1 MRLKKTAG
9 YSLSVLILS
18 VFSFSIDFSTPAY
31 LFHFPGWYECFF
43 CLMAAVLVN
52 KVRKW
57 QLTETILSIIYASF
71 LLIGR
76 AFFKYE
82 WDERIPFNN
91 GEQVFK
97 WMIAFPGFVCV
108 CMPIVHYIFDVVC
121 KNGRNWVNTTET
133 VGFDRHPLLFSFL
146 LSFFLQIL
154 TFSFCFPGIMI
165 PRDNVAQL
173 LQFSSSFVD
182 GKPGMTT
189 HHPVLH
195 TFLFGCF
202 VWGGK
207 IVFGSETLG
216 YALFT
221 VFQIIIY
228 SFCMASMLCFL
239 KENSVSPQIRIGLM
253 AFFNLN
259 PMFSIMLN
267 TTTKDV
273 WYVSFLLL
281 FIIAIVKQLQ
291 GKGNNIWLFLA
302 GLLCVLSRNE
312 GIFVVLTPL
321 LTLVFM
327 KNNRRCGIIVS
338 GLIIIVYSLIGNVV
352 YPMARIS
359 PGNKREMLAIPMQT
373 MARYIIGH
381 YGEWTEE
388 EEIWIGTV
396 LDIENM
402 EGWYDPNSVDPIK
415 NVSINN
421 GRESLTNEDVLRFLT
436 AWINCGL
443 RHPMTYVDAFLE
455 LKNQYLYS
463 TSITGITKVSP
474 NQLMTDNSQYSFD
487 SLLWQ
492 RDLRIE
498 YPEKMATIRREFE
511 ELRTK
516 ACMLPIIRL
525 FCISPTYTWLALLM
539 IFFFLKQ
546 RVAEVLPLTFMTAIM
561 VLVLFATPLDGH
573 DFRYS
578 FPLAYVLP
586 FSGLLNLKL
595 MYSYVSGSVQKDGRM
610 LN

>member
-1 MRLKKTAG
+1 MRKNQNVAYKRGMVVRLKKTAG

-18 VFSFSIDFSTPAY
+18 VFSFSIDFSTPAH

-165 PRDNVAQL
+165 PGDNVAQL

-415 NVSINN
+415 NVII
-421 GRESLTNEDVLRFLT
+421 ED
-436 AWINCGL
+436 
-443 RHPMTYVDAFLE
+443 
-455 LKNQYLYS
+455 
-463 TSITGITKVSP
+463 
-474 NQLMTDNSQYSFD
+474 
-487 SLLWQ
+487 
-492 RDLRIE
+492 
-498 YPEKMATIRREFE
+498 
-511 ELRTK
+511 
-516 ACMLPIIRL
+516 
-525 FCISPTYTWLALLM
+525 ALL
-539 IFFFLKQ
+539 
-546 RVAEVLPLTFMTAIM
+546 IM
-561 VLVLFATPLDGH
+561 
-573 DFRYS
+573 
-578 FPLAYVLP
+578 
-586 FSGLLNLKL
+586 NI
-595 MYSYVSGSVQKDGRM
+595 
-610 LN
+610 

>member
-1 MRLKKTAG
+1 MLLINGGMVMSLKKSVG
-9 YSLSVLILS
+9 YSLIVLL
-18 VFSFSIDFSTPAY
+18 VTLFSFSIDFSTPAL
-31 LFHFPGWYECFF
+31 LFRFPGWYECFF
-43 CLMAAVLVN
+43 CLMAAFLVN

-82 WDERIPFNN
+82 WDERIPFNH

-97 WMIAFPGFVCV
+97 WMIAFPGFVLV
-108 CMPIVHYIFDVVC
+108 CMPIVHYIFDAVC
-121 KNGRNWVNTTET
+121 KNGRKWVNTTET
-133 VGFDRHPLLFSFL
+133 VWLDRHPLLFPFL
-146 LSFFLQIL
+146 LSFFLQML
-154 TFSFCFPGIMI
+154 AFAFCFPGIMI
-165 PRDNVAQL
+165 PGDNVAQL
-173 LQFSSSFVD
+173 LEFSSAFVD
-182 GKPGMTT
+182 GRAGMTT
-189 HHPVLH
+189 YHPVLH
-195 TFLFGCF
+195 TFLLGCF

-228 SFCMASMLCFL
+228 SFCLASMLCFL
-239 KENSVSPQIRIGLM
+239 KENSVSPLIRIGLM

-259 PMFSIMLN
+259 PMFSNMLN

-273 WYVSFLLL
+273 WYASFFLL

-291 GKGNNIWLFLA
+291 GKGSNIWLFLT

-321 LTLVFM
+321 LTFIFI

-338 GLIIIVYSLIGNVV
+338 GLLIIVYSLLGTVV

-359 PGNKREMLAIPMQT
+359 PGSKREMLAIPMQT

-388 EEIWIGTV
+388 EETWIGTV

-402 EGWYDPNSVDPIK
+402 EEWYNPNSADSIK

-421 GRESLTNEDVLRFLT
+421 GKVSLTNEEVFHFLM

-455 LKNQYLYS
+455 LKNQFLYS

-474 NQLMTDNSQYSFD
+474 NTLTTDNSRYSFH

-498 YPEKMATIRREFE
+498 YPEKMATVRRIFE
-511 ELRTK
+511 DLRTK
-516 ACMLPIIRL
+516 ACMLPVIRL
-525 FCISPTYTWLALLM
+525 FCISPTYTWLALLV

-546 RVAEVLPLTFMTAIM
+546 KAARVLPLTFMLVIM
-561 VLVLFATPLDGH
+561 GMVIFVTLLDGY

-578 FPLAYVLP
+578 FPLAFVLP
-586 FSGLLNLKL
+586 FCGVCNLKL
-595 MYSYVSGSVQKDGRM
+595 LYPVKTV
-610 LN
+610 